1 MGRAKRET
9 RMAGCCCCVW
19 LCVVACNKVW
29 CVVVVCGNKMWC
41 GQCSVWWLCVVIRCG
56 VASGAVRVRVLVVA
70 GSETGGE
77 CGRL

>member
-1 MGRAKRET
+1 M
-9 RMAGCCCCVW
+9 
-19 LCVVACNKVW
+19 VACK
-29 CVVVVCGNKMWC
+29 KMWC
-41 GQCSVWWLCVVIRCG
+41 GQCHVTQCGVWWLCVVIRCG